1 MSSGITIT
9 MKGNFKKLDSY
20 LEKKKEIAGEGILDE
35 CGRLGVEALRDA
47 TPKRTGKTAASG
59 GYRIV
64 RKNGTPTA
72 IEWYNTNRSSSGEC
86 IALLIQYGHGTQNGG
101 YIEGRDYIN
110 PALEPIFDEIAERVI
125 KEVNK

>member
-47 TPKRTGKTAASG
+47 TPKRTGKTAASW